1 MLAKIL
7 PRNLYRFSQAYYQSS
22 VLEYPV
28 YKSDE
33 NALKNKALM
42 DEVNQQFL
50 NTLKKVKLNV
60 ERQQFKLTKKF

>member
-7 PRNLYRFSQAYYQSS
+7 PRNVYRFSQPYYQNS
-22 VLEYPV
+22 VLDYPV
-28 YKSDE
+28 YKGDE

-60 ERQQFKLTKKF
+60 KRPQFKLTTKF